1 MNRLADIKIGKKMV
15 LVMAGGIVA
24 VVCVG
29 SISLWAIHA
38 IRSAVGQEQ
47 TEGDQMM
54 NAQRLG
60 SDLSAIGR

>member
-1 MNRLADIKIGKKMV
+1 MNRLADIKIGKKMA

-29 SISLWAIHA
+29 GISLWAISA

-54 NAQRLG
+54 NA
-60 SDLSAIGR
+60 